1 MLAVSIKLECAFFN
15 EIPRLMLRAPE
26 QLLKKPYHQRS
37 IDLDGCTIVE
47 SCMHEAAS
55 EGSMFLA
62 AHTLVFVLEGH
73 FILHSDNAQILVAR
87 NEAAIIRKAHVVK
100 YQKIGFLNENPYEAI
115 MFFLKD
121 DFLKEFI
128 RISKIRQQKINEE
141 KSTFKIRVDDK
152 LLGFIESIKPYFN
165 ESAFNQPGLLRIKII
180 ELLYNLSIS
189 NTTLFAHLL
198 KFSSP
203 AQQDI
208 VEIMENNF
216 KKSMRLEEF
225 AYLAG
230 RSLSSFKRDF
240 FKIYGIPPAKWLS
253 RKKLDYARNLLL
265 NTDMLVG
272 DVCSEAGFE
281 SVAHFS
287 RLFKQHFG
295 ISPSQAKVE
304 LQSQQL

>member
-1 MLAVSIKLECAFFN
+1 MLAVSIKLKYIFFK
-15 EIPRLMLRAPE
+15 EISRLMLRAPE
-26 QLLKKPYHQRS
+26 QLLKKPHNLRS
-37 IDLDGCTIVE
+37 INLDGCTVVE
-47 SCMHEAAS
+47 SCMHEATS

-62 AHTLVFVLEGH
+62 AHTFIFVLEGR
-73 FILHSDNAQILVAR
+73 FILCADNSKILVAR
-87 NEAAIIRKAHVVK
+87 NEAAIIRKANVVK
-100 YQKIGFLNENPYEAI
+100 YQKIGYLNEKPYEAI

-152 LLGFIESIKPYFN
+152 LSGFIESMKPYFN
-165 ESAFNQPGLLRIKII
+165 ESAFNQPGLLRIKIM
-180 ELLYNLSIS
+180 ELLYNLSVS
-189 NTTLFAHLL
+189 NTILFSHLL

-203 AQQDI
+203 AQQNI

-216 KKSMRLEEF
+216 KKPLRLEEF

-240 FKIYGIPPAKWLS
+240 LKIYGISPAKWLS
-253 RKKLDYARNLLL
+253 EKKLDYARNLLL

-272 DVCSEAGFE
+272 DVCNEAGFE